1 MIRALIVDDESHACD
16 ELAALLEE
24 QSEIE
29 LLGACNNAMEA
40 IRMINREHPQ
50 VLFLDIRMPVIG
62 GFELLSMIDEDKM
75 PFVVFVTAY
84 DEFALKAFEEKT
96 LDYLLKP
103 IDPQRL
109 AQTMKKV
116 RVALRDQDT
125 PSYQVSAITR
135 IPCSHG
141 HKIKLID
148 PAEIEYVHSAIS
160 GIHVYTAAGSYFT
173 ELTLKVLESRAGL
186 LRCHKQYLVN
196 PALIEEIVPLENGLA
211 QVKTCSQTVL
221 PVSRRYLRG
230 LKELFH
236 L

>member
-24 QSEIE
+24 QGEIE

-40 IRMINREHPQ
+40 IRVINREHPQ
-50 VLFLDIRMPVIG
+50 ILFLDIRMPVIG
-62 GFELLSMIDEDKM
+62 GFELLSMIDEDNM

-109 AQTMKKV
+109 AQRMKKV
-116 RVALRDQDT
+116 RVALLDQGT
-125 PSYQVSAITR
+125 PRYQVSAITR

-148 PAEIEYVHSAIS
+148 PAEIEYVHSDIS
-160 GIHVYTAAGSYFT
+160 GIHAYTATGSYFT

-221 PVSRRYLRG
+221 PVSRRYLRR
-230 LKELFH
+230 LKALFH

>member
-24 QSEIE
+24 QGEIE

-40 IRMINREHPQ
+40 IRVINREHPQ
-50 VLFLDIRMPVIG
+50 ILFLDIRMPVIG
-62 GFELLSMIDEDKM
+62 GFELLSMIDEDNM

-109 AQTMKKV
+109 AQRMKKV
-116 RVALRDQDT
+116 RVALLDQGT
-125 PSYQVSAITR
+125 PRYQVSAITR

-148 PAEIEYVHSAIS
+148 PAEIEYVHSDIS
-160 GIHVYTAAGSYFT
+160 GIHAYTATGSYFT

-230 LKELFH
+230 LKALFH

>member
-1 MIRALIVDDESHACD
+1 MIRVLIVDDESHACD
-16 ELAALLEE
+16 ELAALLAE
-24 QSEIE
+24 QGEIE

-40 IRMINREHPQ
+40 IRVINREHPQ
-50 VLFLDIRMPVIG
+50 ILFLDIRMPVID
-62 GFELLSMIDEDKM
+62 GFELLSMIDEDNM

-116 RVALRDQDT
+116 RAALFDQGT
-125 PSYQVSAITR
+125 PRYQVSAISR

-148 PAEIEYVHSAIS
+148 PAEIEYIHSDIS
-160 GIHVYTAAGSYFT
+160 GVHVYTATGGYFT
-173 ELTLKVLESRAGL
+173 ELTLKVLEARAGL
-186 LRCHKQYLVN
+186 QRCHKQYLVN
-196 PALIEEIVPLENGLA
+196 PALIDEIVPLENGLA
-211 QVKTCSQTVL
+211 QVKTCSQAVL
-221 PVSRRYLRG
+221 PVSRRYLRA
-230 LKELFH
+230 LKGLFH

>member
-1 MIRALIVDDESHACD
+1 
-16 ELAALLEE
+16 
-24 QSEIE
+24 
-29 LLGACNNAMEA
+29 
-40 IRMINREHPQ
+40 
-50 VLFLDIRMPVIG
+50 
-62 GFELLSMIDEDKM
+62 
-75 PFVVFVTAY
+75 
-84 DEFALKAFEEKT
+84 
-96 LDYLLKP
+96 
-103 IDPQRL
+103 
-109 AQTMKKV
+109 MKKV
-116 RVALRDQDT
+116 RVALLDQGT
-125 PSYQVSAITR
+125 PRYQVSAITR

-148 PAEIEYVHSAIS
+148 PAEIEYVHSDIS
-160 GIHVYTAAGSYFT
+160 GIHAYTATGSYFT

-230 LKELFH
+230 LKALFH